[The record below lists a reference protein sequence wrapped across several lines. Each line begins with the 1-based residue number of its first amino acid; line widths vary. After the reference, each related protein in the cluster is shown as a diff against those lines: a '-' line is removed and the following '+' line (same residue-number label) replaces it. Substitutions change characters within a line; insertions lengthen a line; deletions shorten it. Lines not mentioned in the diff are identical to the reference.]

1 VSDRLND
8 LQRQRALA
16 QEQLAWLERE
26 IAREIGAT
34 PPPAPPAA
42 PPPRPAALAALPPVE
57 APVMSPA
64 KPAAVPAAAPSSPVA
79 ETDAEA
85 LLARFKDEAAG
96 TPADAKRGCLVYFSV
111 GMGLLVLGVLAWY
124 FVTVHRR

>member
-26 IAREIGAT
+26 IAREIGSS
-34 PPPAPPAA
+34 PPPAPPAV
-42 PPPRPAALAALPPVE
+42 PPPRPAAVAALPPAE
-57 APVMSPA
+57 APVISSA
-64 KPAAVPAAAPSSPVA
+64 KSAAVPAAAPTSPA
-79 ETDAEA
+79 PETDAEA
-85 LLARFKDEAAG
+85 LLARFKDESTG
-96 TPADAKRGCLVYFSV
+96 TPADAKRGCLVYFSA
-111 GMGLLVLGVLAWY
+111 GMGLLVLAVLAWY

>member
-1 VSDRLND
+1 MSDRLND

-34 PPPAPPAA
+34 SPPAPPVV
-42 PPPRPAALAALPPVE
+42 PPTRPAVMAALPPVE
-57 APVMSPA
+57 APVISPA
-64 KPAAVPAAAPSSPVA
+64 KPAAMPAAAPTSPA
-79 ETDAEA
+79 ADNDAEA

-96 TPADAKRGCLVYFSV
+96 SPADAKRGCLVYFSV